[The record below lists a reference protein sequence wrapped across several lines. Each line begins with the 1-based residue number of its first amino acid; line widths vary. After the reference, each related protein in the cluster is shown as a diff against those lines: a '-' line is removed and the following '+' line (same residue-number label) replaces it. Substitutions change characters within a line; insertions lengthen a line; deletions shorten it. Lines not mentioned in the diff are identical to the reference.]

1 MIRLLYLSMT
11 AFLLAI
17 GIPLMAEEIT
27 IDLTDK
33 GFQNAEKIETVTQD
47 GVTLTFALG
56 SNKNGNAPTYYT
68 KDGASVRCYIGNT
81 LKISAN
87 DFITKITFTFSSESY
102 FFKSD
107 NCSVSTGSIET
118 TGNPSEWKG
127 KADEVVFTNTTPN
140 EIKDKWWI
148 QTITLTIGEE
158 PTPPPS
164 LVEVDGIA
172 ALRQLSNGSR
182 ARLVLPEEN
191 AGSIEWV
198 DTNNGTYAYV
208 RDNDMAVRFAN
219 FLPNDAGWHTK
230 AGGTLIGAVEGEY
243 NFNNGMPEFTHI
255 DTSIADS
262 ILCLDFWQT
271 SAPIVISDLSVLT
284 GTDYRADYVMVND
297 VSLSTDDGEHY
308 EIVSD
313 DIHISMTNKFG
324 VSDIIPEDLRG
335 RHFDIQGIL
344 GASDDGSTSVLYYT
358 QIDEVM
364 PELALSETLYN
375 NTATIGEYD
384 GRNVNITVN
393 RQLTTNTWNTICLP
407 FDIYDFSDIVS
418 AAKLA
423 EFTGYDAATNTLEFS
438 SVESL
443 QAGRP
448 YLVYPTE
455 EVSSIRI
462 IGASIV
468 NEITP
473 VTYGTYD
480 MVGIFD
486 PTTLNKGDR
495 QVLFLGD
502 KNTLY
507 HPNVTND
514 LKAFRAYFHTT
525 SESAANIS
533 VDGIISDI
541 RTATIESLD
550 GDPRIYNVSGQLV
563 GTSTNGLQKGVYV
576 SNGNKVI
583 IK

>member
-1 MIRLLYLSMT
+1 
-11 AFLLAI
+11 
-17 GIPLMAEEIT
+17 
-27 IDLTDK
+27 
-33 GFQNAEKIETVTQD
+33 
-47 GVTLTFALG
+47 
-56 SNKNGNAPTYYT
+56 
-68 KDGASVRCYIGNT
+68 
-81 LKISAN
+81 
-87 DFITKITFTFSSESY
+87 
-102 FFKSD
+102 
-107 NCSVSTGSIET
+107 
-118 TGNPSEWKG
+118 
-127 KADEVVFTNTTPN
+127 
-140 EIKDKWWI
+140 
-148 QTITLTIGEE
+148 
-158 PTPPPS
+158 
-164 LVEVDGIA
+164 
-172 ALRQLSNGSR
+172 
-182 ARLVLPEEN
+182 
-191 AGSIEWV
+191 
-198 DTNNGTYAYV
+198 
-208 RDNDMAVRFAN
+208 
-219 FLPNDAGWHTK
+219 
-230 AGGTLIGAVEGEY
+230 
-243 NFNNGMPEFTHI
+243 MPEFTHI

-393 RQLTTNTWNTICLP
+393 RQLITNTWNTICLP

-462 IGASIV
+462 IGASII

-525 SESAANIS
+525 SESTANIS